1 MHSGRLV
8 FAQIMDY
15 IPRYAFDQCVSRY
28 SGNYKVQHFSCRNQ
42 FICMAFGQLT
52 YRNGLR
58 DIITCLRANKSKLYH
73 IGIKGNVSLNNLSN
87 ANMKRDCRI
96 YADFAQILI
105 ATARDLYCD
114 DQFSEEIS
122 ETVYA
127 LDSSTISLS
136 LSLFPWAKFRE
147 YRSGIKLHTVMELPS
162 SIPTVV
168 DITEARPHDVNF
180 LDRLII
186 EQGAIYVMDLGYMD
200 YERLY
205 RITKSNAYFVTRV
218 KSNAQLKRR
227 YSRRKDS
234 SVGIL
239 SDQVVVA
246 KSAIS
251 FNKYP
256 AALRRIR
263 YRDPEDGRILLFLT
277 NNFEL
282 SALSITQL
290 YKARWQIEL
299 FFKWIKQHLR
309 IKAFWGYTE
318 NSVKTQ
324 IWIAVS
330 VYVLV
335 AIIRKRLDLE
345 EYSLYNILQVLSVTP
360 FCYDELAQLFSN
372 AELQFDSN
380 KISNQLSLFDL

>member
-1 MHSGRLV
+1 
-8 FAQIMDY
+8 
-15 IPRYAFDQCVSRY
+15 
-28 SGNYKVQHFSCRNQ
+28 
-42 FICMAFGQLT
+42 
-52 YRNGLR
+52 
-58 DIITCLRANKSKLYH
+58 
-73 IGIKGNVSLNNLSN
+73 
-87 ANMKRDCRI
+87 
-96 YADFAQILI
+96 
-105 ATARDLYCD
+105 
-114 DQFSEEIS
+114 
-122 ETVYA
+122 
-127 LDSSTISLS
+127 
-136 LSLFPWAKFRE
+136 
-147 YRSGIKLHTVMELPS
+147 MELPS
-162 SIPTVV
+162 SIPTVI
-168 DITEARPHDVNF
+168 DITEAKPYDVNF

-200 YERLY
+200 FERLF
-205 RITKSNAYFVTRV
+205 RITMSNAFFVTRV
-218 KSNAQLKRR
+218 KINIQLRRR
-227 YSRRKDS
+227 YSLKKDS

-239 SDQVVVA
+239 SDQIVVA
-246 KSAIS
+246 KSATS

-256 AALRRIR
+256 APLRRIR
-263 YRDPEDGRILLFLT
+263 YRDPEDGRVIIFLT

-335 AIIRKRLDLE
+335 AIIRKRLSLE
-345 EYSLYNILQVLSVTP
+345 ERSLYNILQVLSVTP

-372 AELQFDSN
+372 TGLQLQEN
-380 KISNQLSLFDL
+380 KNPNQLSLFDL

>member
-1 MHSGRLV
+1 
-8 FAQIMDY
+8 
-15 IPRYAFDQCVSRY
+15 
-28 SGNYKVQHFSCRNQ
+28 
-42 FICMAFGQLT
+42 
-52 YRNGLR
+52 
-58 DIITCLRANKSKLYH
+58 
-73 IGIKGNVSLNNLSN
+73 
-87 ANMKRDCRI
+87 
-96 YADFAQILI
+96 
-105 ATARDLYCD
+105 
-114 DQFSEEIS
+114 
-122 ETVYA
+122 
-127 LDSSTISLS
+127 
-136 LSLFPWAKFRE
+136 
-147 YRSGIKLHTVMELPS
+147 
-162 SIPTVV
+162 
-168 DITEARPHDVNF
+168 
-180 LDRLII
+180 
-186 EQGAIYVMDLGYMD
+186 MD

-227 YSRRKDS
+227 YSRIKDS
-234 SVGIL
+234 SAGIL

-330 VYVLV
+330 VYILV